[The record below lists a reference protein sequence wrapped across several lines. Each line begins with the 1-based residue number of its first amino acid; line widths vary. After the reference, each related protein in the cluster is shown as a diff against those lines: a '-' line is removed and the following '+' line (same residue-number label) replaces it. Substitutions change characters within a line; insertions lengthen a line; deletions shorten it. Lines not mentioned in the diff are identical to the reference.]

1 MPKIRDFSWGETKR
15 RTGAQLKKMII
26 GSSLL
31 TTHLHEEIR
40 RLQNLVSRLDTE
52 IDVKNRRIEYMEI
65 KMTNLSASLSVMK
78 EERDQLNQACVELTT
93 SLNRVTGL
101 LKQAHPE
108 DMRRMH
114 GSMNETLRRERTEL
128 AQQRKEIEKREAQLV
143 VLSEEV
149 EDMCKRLEEKDDELD
164 STISLNNT
172 LIAKERISNHEL
184 QEARQVLIEGLD
196 GFANIRSR
204 PPVGIKRMGELNE
217 KPFRDICIEKFSSTE
232 WEIKSVELC
241 SLWQN
246 KIQDPEWYPYKNV
259 TIDKKLHEVINE
271 DDEKLREL
279 KDEWGE
285 EVYDAVANASLEMN
299 EYNASG
305 RYPVRELW
313 NFKEGRQASLKEVME
328 YVLQKLKALKTVKR
342 RRF

>member
-1 MPKIRDFSWGETKR
+1 MPKIRDFSWGETER
-15 RTGAQLKKMII
+15 RTGAQLKKMIV

-40 RLQNLVSRLDTE
+40 KLQNLVSRLDTE
-52 IDVKNRRIEYMEI
+52 IDVKNRRIGFI
-65 KMTNLSASLSVMK
+65 
-78 EERDQLNQACVELTT
+78 
-93 SLNRVTGL
+93 VTGL

-114 GSMNETLRRERTEL
+114 GSMNENETLRRELRNQRTEL
-128 AQQRKEIEKREAQLV
+128 AQQCKEIEKREAQLV

-149 EDMCKRLEEKDDELD
+149 EDMCKKLEERDDELD
-164 STISLNNT
+164 SMINLNNT

-184 QEARQVLIEGLD
+184 QEAHQVLIEGLD

-241 SLWQN
+241 SLWQY
-246 KIQDPEWYPYKNV
+246 KIQDPEWYPYKKV

-313 NFKEGRQASLKEVME
+313 NFKEGRQASFKEVME
-328 YVLQKLKALKTVKR
+328 YILQKLKALKTVKR

>member
-40 RLQNLVSRLDTE
+40 RLKNLVSRLDTE
-52 IDVKNRRIEYMEI
+52 IDVKNRRIEFMEI
-65 KMTNLSASLSVMK
+65 KMTNLSTSLSIMK

-93 SLNRVTGL
+93 SLNRVTSL
-101 LKQAHPE
+101 LKQAHPQ

-114 GSMNETLRRERTEL
+114 GSMNENETLRRELRNRRIEL

-149 EDMCKRLEEKDDELD
+149 EDMCKKLEEKDDELD
-164 STISLNNT
+164 SMINLNNT

-217 KPFRDICIEKFSSTE
+217 KPFRDICIQKFSSKE
-232 WEIKSVELC
+232 WEIKSVGLC

-246 KIQDPEWYPYKNV
+246 KIQDPEWYPYKKV
-259 TIDKKLHEVINE
+259 TIDKKLHECRQYFAVQEVINE

-299 EYNASG
+299 EYNTSG

-328 YVLQKLKALKTVKR
+328 
-342 RRF
+342 